1 MKLVV
6 FFTVM
11 ILCYSCE
18 LYRTNK
24 FYKET
29 FNELYSYS
37 HDRFSE
43 YNSTYLYRYFQK
55 RGFYF
60 SEEPKLLSS
69 KSNFEDFVKRFIDS
83 AVTRS
88 IYLKYTKFIKTT
100 EFNLNPKK
108 LKTYMG
114 GNINYDSIDDTNKE
128 NYYKLYPQDL
138 SILNFNVKK
147 IGNIFNENEQFVSN
161 LSDFSPKYVF
171 YEVSIRDE
179 VLTKLEGQSLKK
191 NEQLFKLRKAYTL
204 FLKDISERSKFLVAI
219 NIDGVLKMSAH
230 YNYDILFFDDF
241 FFEAPLSKNPMYEY
255 LMRYEWDHRCEA
267 KVSIYESVGPKFLK
281 LYYYYDAEEISYFQ
295 TNPNSIR
302 LRFYSKSSE
311 QDLIAYI
318 SKYNGH
324 KIIIKKPKQKEILTN
339 G

>member
-1 MKLVV
+1 MKTVI

-43 YNSTYLYRYFQK
+43 YNSHYVYRYHQN
-55 RGFYF
+55 RGFHF
-60 SEEPKLLSS
+60 TGEPKLLSS
-69 KSNFEDFVKRFIDS
+69 KSNFEDLVKGFIDS

-88 IYLKYTKFIKTT
+88 IYLKYTRFLKST
-100 EFNLNPKK
+100 EFTLNPKK

-114 GNINYDSIDDTNKE
+114 GSINYDIIDDTNKE

-147 IGNIFNENEQFVSN
+147 IGNIFNANEQFASN
-161 LSDFSPKYVF
+161 LSACSPKYVF

-179 VLTKLEGQSLKK
+179 VLTKLEGQSFNK
-191 NEQLFKLRKAYTL
+191 NEQLFKLKKAYKL
-204 FLKDISERSKFLVAI
+204 FLKDVNERSKFLVAI
-219 NIDGVLKMSAH
+219 NIDGFLKMSAP
-230 YNYDILFFDDF
+230 YNYDILFFDDY

-267 KVSIYESVGPKFLK
+267 KISIYESVGPKFLK

-295 TNPNSIR
+295 TKPNSIR
-302 LRFYSKSSE
+302 LRFYSKSSQ
-311 QDLIAYI
+311 QDLYAFI
-318 SKYNGH
+318 SKYDGH
-324 KIIIKKPKQKEILTN
+324 KIIIKKPEHKAILYN